1 MTNKCFPYVRFSST
15 RQEDGSTRERQNT
28 LIDAFVA
35 KHGLTVD
42 RALEDAGTSAFR
54 GLNASADGVLG
65 GFLKQVREGEIEK
78 GSYLLIENF
87 DRLSRDK
94 IVRSNQIFTDIL
106 NAGIKIV
113 ILDRDKIFDINNLD
127 IGDWITALIEFE
139 RANKESERKSDFSSK
154 AWNINRNKMRKGEI
168 VTKKVPSWLS
178 VEGGVFLVDLDR
190 VNRITHL
197 FNLSLKYGLLEA
209 TKRYNQ
215 EYADKLA
222 PHQVQYILRNRKL
235 IGEHQPKKL
244 HWEVGGKRR
253 VKDEGMAIP
262 NYYPQV
268 IEPSLFYKVQEII
281 NDRKP
286 FTGNYNKQQYNI
298 FRGLIYCRWCGGTI
312 RYMNK
317 GERDYFICTNSM
329 GHKCVLEGQQSI
341 RGKKLFSLFF
351 QFTYKLNI
359 QSLIEENKDYSKIKT
374 DLLSVD
380 NQRKK
385 LKSSIE
391 GFKDR
396 LTNMIVENQS
406 IPKSMNE
413 VLTELESNL
422 TALDIKHKT
431 LEEQYEEA
439 TKSYN
444 ALLEVE
450 HIDIEAII
458 YERTEEAIEK
468 RVAYNLTLKSIFN
481 GIAIDYLNNRLE
493 LEFKDGT
500 VRYLQEGQRVP
511 VDIPTDFDEVLDIE

>member
-15 RQEDGSTRERQNT
+15 RQEDGSTRERQNA

-106 NAGIKIV
+106 NAGIRIV

-139 RANKESERKSDFSSK
+139 RANKESERKSDFSTK
-154 AWNINRNKMRKGEI
+154 AWNINRNKMRNGEI

-178 VEGGVFLVDLDR
+178 VENGVFIVDLDK

-222 PHQVQYILRNRKL
+222 PHQVQYILGNRKL

-244 HWEVGGKRR
+244 HWENGGKRR
-253 VKDEGMAIP
+253 LKDEGMAIP

-385 LKSSIE
+385 LKSSID
-391 GFKDR
+391 GFKNR
-396 LTNMIVENQS
+396 LTNMIIENQS

-422 TALDIKHKT
+422 TALDVKHKE
-431 LEEQYEEA
+431 LEEQYETA

-450 HIDIEAII
+450 HIDIQSII
-458 YERTEEAIEK
+458 YDRTEEAIEK
-468 RVAYNLTLKSIFN
+468 RVAYNLTLKSIFK
-481 GIAIDYLNNRLE
+481 GIAIDYLNDRLE

-500 VRYLQEGQRVP
+500 VRYLKEGQRVP

>member
-1 MTNKCFPYVRFSST
+1 MTKKCFPYVRFSST
-15 RQEDGSTRERQNT
+15 RQEDGSTRERQNA

-106 NAGIKIV
+106 NAGIRIV

-139 RANKESERKSDFSSK
+139 RANKESERKSDFSTK
-154 AWNINRNKMRKGEI
+154 AWNINRNKMRNGEI
-168 VTKKVPSWLS
+168 VTKKVPNWLS
-178 VEGGVFLVDLDR
+178 VENGVFIVDLDK

-222 PHQVQYILRNRKL
+222 PHQVQYILGNRKL

-244 HWEVGGKRR
+244 HWENGGKRR
-253 VKDEGMAIP
+253 LKDEGMAIP

-329 GHKCVLEGQQSI
+329 GHKCVLQGQQSI
-341 RGKKLFSLFF
+341 RGQKLFSLFF

-385 LKSSIE
+385 LKSSID
-391 GFKDR
+391 GFKNR
-396 LTNMIVENQS
+396 LTNMIIENQS

-422 TALDIKHKT
+422 TALDVKHKE

-450 HIDIEAII
+450 HIDIQSII
-458 YERTEEAIEK
+458 YDRTEEAIEK
-468 RVAYNLTLKSIFN
+468 RVAYNLTLKSIFK
-481 GIAIDYLNNRLE
+481 GIAIDYLNDRLE

-500 VRYLQEGQRVP
+500 VRYLKEGQRTP
-511 VDIPTDFDEVLDIE
+511 LDIPDDFDEVLDIE